1 MRTRTSSL
9 VGLAIGSVVSY
20 SFGFRHGDALVGVT
34 LLLTYTIVGF
44 GFVAFP
50 AYRWRWSG
58 PNDHFWYSI
67 IGVLSALL
75 PILAIHGLGLEP
87 GERVRGIVL
96 LAGVWL
102 GGVYG
107 GIALERASQ
116 RASDD

>member
-1 MRTRTSSL
+1 MRTRTSAL
-9 VGLAIGSVVSY
+9 VGLGLGSAVSY
-20 SFGFRHGDALVGVT
+20 SFGFRHGDVLVGVVF
-34 LLLTYTIVGF
+34 LLTYTLVGF
-44 GFVAFP
+44 GVAAFP

-58 PNDHFWYSI
+58 PNDHFWYTI
-67 IGVLSALL
+67 VGVLSALF
-75 PILAIHGLGLEP
+75 PVLATYGLGIDP

-107 GIALERASQ
+107 GIALERASR